1 MRASTWAPAATNA
14 ITAPEATR
22 ARAIGKPGTF
32 TWQTATSSSWP
43 LIGRQSPEGA
53 DARRARTCSGVTPG
67 RSEPA
72 TQIPKA
78 SSPA

>member
-1 MRASTWAPAATNA
+1 MRARTPAPAATSA

-22 ARAIGKPGTF
+22 ARAIGNPGTF
-32 TWQTATSSSWP
+32 TWQTATSSSLP

-53 DARRARTCSGVTPG
+53 DARTARTCSGVVPG
-67 RSEPA
+67 RKAPD